1 MEDIKLKKYTKP
13 EIEIEYL
20 SPSED
25 IMAVSLNVSAEDDK
39 LLGIIDVEN
48 LVGAVKN
55 IPNIFK

>member
-13 EIEIEYL
+13 AFEIEYL